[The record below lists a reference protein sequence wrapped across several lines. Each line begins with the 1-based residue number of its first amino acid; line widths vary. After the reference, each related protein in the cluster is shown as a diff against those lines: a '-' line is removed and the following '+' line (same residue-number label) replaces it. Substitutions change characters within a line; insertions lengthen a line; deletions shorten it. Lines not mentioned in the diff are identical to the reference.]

1 MSAETREYFDL
12 FGPKGRISAIFSR
25 IAHYLTFQRLDHA
38 LRKAEPVP
46 FSDNSRIV
54 LFSDCHRGTNG
65 RSDAFARN
73 EDIFVGAL
81 DYYYQRAYTY
91 VEVGDGDELWQNK
104 SFRAV
109 EQAHPRVFQRLR
121 QFYRE
126 QRLHL
131 LFGNHDAPG
140 SSQDVPWAKKEGIL
154 LHHQDTHVRIL
165 VVHGHQADIVSDRLK
180 PISRLVVRYIARY
193 LRALGMI
200 DYEVKEPLIQWDQ
213 WTERIRELIS
223 PVEARLM
230 MWAQARKQALICG
243 HTHRPMY
250 APAVHLPYFNTGSCV
265 FPGFITGLEIEK
277 GYIQIV
283 KWIRERTQTPRRVPI
298 GTPVPIRVLT

>member
-1 MSAETREYFDL
+1 MT
-12 FGPKGRISAIFSR
+12 AIFSR
-25 IAHYLTFQRLDHA
+25 VVHHLSFQRLDHA
-38 LRKAEPVP
+38 LQKAEPVP
-46 FSDNSRIV
+46 FSDRSRLV

-73 EDIFVGAL
+73 EDIFVRAL
-81 DYYYQRAYTY
+81 DYYYERAFTY

-109 EQAHPRVFQRLR
+109 EKAHPHVFQRLR

-140 SSQDVPWAKKEGIL
+140 SSRDVPWAKKEGIL
-154 LHHQDTHVRIL
+154 LHHQDADMSIL
-165 VVHGHQADIVSDRLK
+165 VVHGHQADIISDRLK
-180 PISRLVVRYIARY
+180 PLSRWVVRYIARY
-193 LRALGMI
+193 LRAMGII
-200 DYEVKEPLIQWDQ
+200 DYEIKEPLIHWEE
-213 WTERIRELIS
+213 WSEKLRELIS

-230 MWAQARKQALICG
+230 AWAQARKQALICG

-250 APAVHLPYFNTGSCV
+250 APAAHLPYFNTGSCV
-265 FPGFITGLEIEK
+265 FPGFITGLEIEA
-277 GYIQIV
+277 GHIQIV
-283 KWIRERTQTPRRVPI
+283 KWVRERTQGPHRVPI
-298 GTPVPIRVLT
+298 GHPVPLRTLA

>member
-1 MSAETREYFDL
+1 MSTESREYVDL
-12 FGPKGRISAIFSR
+12 FGPKGRLTAFLSR
-25 IAHYLTFQRLDHA
+25 VARSLTFQRLDHA
-38 LRKAEPVP
+38 LRRAEPIP
-46 FSDNSRIV
+46 FSDESRIV

-73 EDIFVGAL
+73 EEIFVRAL
-81 DYYYQRAYTY
+81 DYYYERAYTY

-104 SFRAV
+104 SFRAI
-109 EQAHPRVFQRLR
+109 EQAYPRVFQRLR

-140 SSQDVPWAKKEGIL
+140 SSRDVPWAKKESVL
-154 LHHQDTHVRIL
+154 LHHQDTGVSIF

-180 PISRLVVRYIARY
+180 PVSRWVVRYIARY
-193 LRALGMI
+193 LRALGII
-200 DYEVKEPLIQWDQ
+200 DYEVKEPLIQWDR
-213 WTERIRELIS
+213 WSERIRELIS

-230 MWAQARKQALICG
+230 MWAQERKQALICG

-250 APAVHLPYFNTGSCV
+250 APTLHFPYFNTGSCV
-265 FPGFITGLEIEK
+265 FPGFITGLEIAK
-277 GYIQIV
+277 GAIQIV
-283 KWIRERTQTPRRVPI
+283 KWMREKTHVPRRVPV
-298 GTPVPIRVLT
+298 GTPVPIRMLM